1 LKKNQPQLG
10 VTSRQRTHKPGQWPS
25 DSEWSGA
32 LPDTFDTQKSITG
45 DPQEDLDRS
54 PLADASRDGSAASQE
69 ARRQLMRPSSLA
81 ERARMNAAWLDSS
94 LSLLAQDVQEHDLLQ
109 LRYKFAAI
117 QEPSRE
123 NDAVRVHQLFE
134 QARLQL
140 LAGEIDCSEAEM
152 YVFAAL
158 QLQAG
163 WGSHSGTGPTAQL
176 NASTVSEPVSVD
188 EEIESAIDEL
198 RARLEGTASIGNG
211 RDGAMRV
218 GGGISNGNR
227 SGGLTHVP
235 ELSDYLQVMQPRR
248 FTLRS
253 SKSCFCVIKD
263 CRLLCYKN
271 HEERGAQPQITI
283 RLLGAELTPD
293 AQPAARKYMVKL
305 EVPEHAVTGASG
317 GEFWLRFEEQRQY
330 VRWLAAFRLAA
341 RGKTM
346 ADAVA
351 YESELRQIDELLA
364 LQQPVGRNV
373 AASSTSLDPT
383 LLDRMELDDLMAPRF
398 LRKIKSRKQVSARS
412 FAIISNYIG
421 NLSID
426 TNLCLFSDHSADSGR
441 SRERQTFV
449 SL

>member
-1 LKKNQPQLG
+1 MAGIRHPEELSLCRPLSAKHLKKNQPQLG

-25 DSEWSGA
+25 DSDWAGP
-32 LPDTFDTQKSITG
+32 LPDNFDAQKPVNG
-45 DPQEDLDRS
+45 DTHIGDDTSRS
-54 PLADASRDGSAASQE
+54 PLADGLRDGGSINAE
-69 ARRQLMRPSSLA
+69 ARRNLLRPASLA

-94 LSLLAQDVQEHDLLQ
+94 LSLSAQDVQEHDLLQ
-109 LRYKFAAI
+109 LRFKFAAFH
-117 QEPSRE
+117 EPNRE
-123 NDAVRVHQLFE
+123 YDAVRVHQLFE
-134 QARLQL
+134 QARLQM

-163 WGSHSGTGPTAQL
+163 WSTNSGTGPVAPQS
-176 NASTVSEPVSVD
+176 NASNLDPISVD
-188 EEIESAIDEL
+188 DEIESAIDEL
-198 RARLEGTASIGNG
+198 RARLEGTTTISG
-211 RDGAMRV
+211 REGALRV
-218 GGGISNGNR
+218 GGGLSNGSR
-227 SGGLTHVP
+227 SGAGLTHVP

-253 SKSCFCVIKD
+253 SKSCFCVLKD

-271 HEERGAQPQITI
+271 HEDRGAQPQLTI

-293 AQPAARKYMVKL
+293 AQPAVRKYMIKL
-305 EVPEHAVTGASG
+305 EVPETAVAGTSG

-364 LQQPVGRNV
+364 LQQPIGRNV
-373 AASSTSLDPT
+373 SGSSTSLDPSV
-383 LLDRMELDDLMAPRF
+383 LDRLELDDLIAPRF
-398 LRKIKSRKQVSARS
+398 LRKIKSRKQVR
-412 FAIISNYIG
+412 
-421 NLSID
+421 
-426 TNLCLFSDHSADSGR
+426 
-441 SRERQTFV
+441 
-449 SL
+449 